1 MLDFFFFSCA
11 AKCTIENMWRCL
23 IGQCT
28 IEGTWRCLH
37 WLLKA
42 IYVINNHGEHCDT
55 LFGLLKIEVAN
66 TYAFHGRPTLKDVER
81 QLRNGSFRELNEMEM
96 YSNVTEME
104 VKILLR

>member
-1 MLDFFFFSCA
+1 M
-11 AKCTIENMWRCL
+11 

-42 IYVINNHGEHCDT
+42 IYVINNHAEHCDA
-55 LFGLLKIEVAN
+55 LFGLLKIEVALAQSISSWGAQN
-66 TYAFHGRPTLKDVER
+66 TYAFHGRSTLKDVER
-81 QLRNGSFRELNEMEM
+81 QLRNGSYRELNEMEM

-104 VKILLR
+104 VKILIR